1 MCHIFSIWLGFSG
14 HSLLNKVDKEHHR
27 EIYRFLR
34 TTRPANFFSSN
45 YIDTRF
51 NIYMLSE
58 SEIENLDYLI
68 SFCLESMR
76 NKEEYLESAKKFR
89 DNVEK
94 LKPT

>member
-1 MCHIFSIWLGFSG
+1 MTKNITEKSI
-14 HSLLNKVDKEHHR
+14 V
-27 EIYRFLR
+27 FLR
-34 TTRPANFFSSN
+34 TRPANFFSSN

-58 SEIENLDYLI
+58 SEIENLDSLI
-68 SFCLESMR
+68 NFCLESMR

-94 LKPT
+94 LKGGKPPLKPT

>member
-1 MCHIFSIWLGFSG
+1 MNNINS
-14 HSLLNKVDKEHHR
+14 
-27 EIYRFLR
+27 RFAID
-34 TTRPANFFSSN
+34 T
-45 YIDTRF
+45 IDTRF

-94 LKPT
+94 LKGGKPPGKPPLKPT